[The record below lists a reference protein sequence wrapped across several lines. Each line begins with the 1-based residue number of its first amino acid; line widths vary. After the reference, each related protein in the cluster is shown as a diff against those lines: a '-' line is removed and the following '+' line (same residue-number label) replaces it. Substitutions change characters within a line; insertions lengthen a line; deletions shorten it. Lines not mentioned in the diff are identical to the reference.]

1 MELEKYLELL
11 IKQRQGGLSSEEENL
26 LAQWLKQGSENL
38 AIKDNLEEVWNVTQH
53 YQHSYTP
60 DVKAGLARFQQA
72 LGEQQGKKTGN
83 DEENI
88 TNQPI
93 ETIVRHLQG
102 KQVAASEAE
111 PTTEGADLS
120 QDIQK
125 IWKITEQY
133 QRSYTPDVAAG
144 LARFQ
149 QTLAQLEANNNNHS
163 FSELI
168 IKRLSNNISDQEN
181 ALLDQWLSESTENY
195 SVFEELSQVWESTEE
210 YQKSYEPDAQA
221 GFARF
226 QQLMGN
232 EGSETSEKNTPV
244 KPIRQ
249 QPKRYFN
256 NYSIAAVIA
265 LLLVAGYWVLS
276 NNRSLVEVKTANASK
291 VIDLPDGSK
300 VTLNKNSV
308 LTYNKKFTNRVVNL
322 KGEAFFEVTKQN
334 GQSFSILSNDVK
346 TEVLGTSFNVKA
358 PNNAQA
364 VEVTVVTGK
373 VAVSLQKE
381 STKKVFLVPGDKAI
395 YQQKKAT
402 LTKQKSPNKNF
413 LAWKTRVLDYENTSL
428 KDILPK
434 LEQLYQVKIIPQ
446 NADLLNCRF
455 TGTFDNFTLKE
466 VLQTIQFSLNA
477 SYEKSEDGYIIK
489 GKGCK

>member
-11 IKQRQGGLSSEEENL
+11 IKQHQGRLSSEEESL

-38 AIKDNLEEVWNVTQH
+38 AIKDNLEKIWNVTQH
-53 YQHSYTP
+53 YQNSYIP
-60 DVKAGLARFQQA
+60 DVKTGLMRFQQA
-72 LGEQQGKKTGN
+72 LNEEKENEQESVV
-83 DEENI
+83 D
-88 TNQPI
+88 QPI
-93 ETIVRHLQG
+93 EIIIRRLQG
-102 KQVAASEAE
+102 KQES
-111 PTTEGADLS
+111 TKEGAQKTKGTHIP

-125 IWKITEQY
+125 VWKITEQY

-149 QTLAQLEANNNNHS
+149 QTLAKLEAATPDHS

-181 ALLDQWLSESTENY
+181 ALLDQWLAESTENY

-210 YQKSYEPDAQA
+210 YQKSYEPDTTA

-226 QQLMGN
+226 QQLMKD
-232 EGSETSEKNTPV
+232 ETLEEATEETQEPSI
-244 KPIRQ
+244 KPIARH
-249 QPKRYFN
+249 PKRYFN
-256 NYSIAAVIA
+256 SFSIAAVIA
-265 LLLVAGYWVLS
+265 LLLVAGYWVLY
-276 NNRSLVEVKTANASK
+276 NNNSLVEIKTADISK

-308 LTYNKKFTNRVVNL
+308 LAYNKKFENRVVKL

-334 GQSFSILSNDVK
+334 GQSFSILSDDVK

-358 PNNAQA
+358 PVNAKE

-373 VAVSLQKE
+373 VAVSLRKA
-381 STKKVFLVPGDKAI
+381 STKKVFLVSGDKAV
-395 YQQKKAT
+395 YQQKKVT
-402 LTKQKSPNKNF
+402 LTKQKNTNKNF
-413 LAWKTRVLDYENTSL
+413 LAWKTRRLAYENTSL
-428 KDILPK
+428 RDILPE
-434 LEQLYQVKIIPQ
+434 LERHYQVTIKPQ
-446 NADLLNCRF
+446 NAELLNCRF

-466 VLQTIQFSLNA
+466 VLETIQFSLNA
-477 SYEKSEDGYIIK
+477 SYEKSGTEYIIK